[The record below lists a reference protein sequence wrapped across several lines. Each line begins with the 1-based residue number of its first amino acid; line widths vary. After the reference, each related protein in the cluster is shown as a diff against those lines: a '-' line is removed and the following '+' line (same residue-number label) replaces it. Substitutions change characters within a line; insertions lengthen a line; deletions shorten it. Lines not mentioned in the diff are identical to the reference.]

1 MNEGPTNTT
10 DFEAIYENYTQQ
22 GELQAVQEL
31 TESAASDGL
40 ESIVAVR
47 KNEDGD
53 IIAVKTS
60 SGRELDYVSAL
71 NEAKSGNLAHVDV
84 FHRYGRDILRSEP
97 DGIKSNNLDQLPP
110 F

>member
-1 MNEGPTNTT
+1 MNEGSTNT
-10 DFEAIYENYTQQ
+10 DFEAIYENYKQQ
-22 GELQAVQEL
+22 GELQAVQEQ
-31 TESAASDGL
+31 TEAAADGL

-97 DGIKSNNLDQLPP
+97 DGIKSNNLDQLPH

>member
-1 MNEGPTNTT
+1 MNEGPTNT
-10 DFEAIYENYTQQ
+10 DFEAIYENYKQQ
-22 GELQAVQEL
+22 GEMQAVQEQ
-31 TESAASDGL
+31 TEAVASDGL

-47 KNEDGD
+47 KDEDGD

-60 SGRELDYVSAL
+60 SGRELDYVSVL